1 MVILTPPAA
10 PRKAN
15 RTRST
20 RSRSR
25 SSLDGNMVHDGSGQ
39 GTHYCSKDEKP
50 IYADADAGVYST
62 AALVVQAVK
71 WWLVAN
77 EGFCWWCLVS

>member
-1 MVILTPPAA
+1 VCILTPPAA

-25 SSLDGNMVHDGSGQ
+25 SKVEGNIVQD
-39 GTHYCSKDEKP
+39 GTHYCSKDEES
-50 IYADADAGVYST
+50 IYVDAHADVYST
-62 AALVVQAVK
+62 AALLLQAVRDG
-71 WWLVAN
+71 VA
-77 EGFCWWCLVS
+77 GG

>member
-1 MVILTPPAA
+1 
-10 PRKAN
+10 
-15 RTRST
+15 
-20 RSRSR
+20 
-25 SSLDGNMVHDGSGQ
+25 MVHDGSGQ

>member
-1 MVILTPPAA
+1 MIILTPPAA

-25 SSLDGNMVHDGSGQ
+25 SNLEGNIVQDWTGDYTYYRSR
-39 GTHYCSKDEKP
+39 DEGA
-50 IYADADAGVYST
+50 IYADVYCT
-62 AALVVQAVK
+62 AALLVQAVR
-71 WWLVAN
+71 
-77 EGFCWWCLVS
+77 